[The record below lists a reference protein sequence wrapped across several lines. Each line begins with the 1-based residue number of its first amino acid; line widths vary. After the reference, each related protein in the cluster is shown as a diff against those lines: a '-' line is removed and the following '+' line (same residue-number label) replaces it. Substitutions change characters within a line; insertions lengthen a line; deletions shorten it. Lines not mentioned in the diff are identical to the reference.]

1 MKPNRLTFV
10 ILLIVTG
17 VVFLQTG
24 CEEEVAEPQQLSPEW
39 FNRFPQPAEWTTAS
53 AARRTSLKVARI
65 AFEKIVHDFGTIGPE
80 TANLCEFK
88 FKNTGDGVLK
98 IEDVTKT
105 CNCTPYSLDK
115 TEYAPGE
122 SGTLKVN
129 YVTDTQLG
137 PATKELMVLTNDI
150 ENPEVTL
157 AVKATVASKVDYEPK
172 MLSLV
177 LKGEN
182 AGCPPL
188 TVSSIDNQP
197 FAITYIRSTANCI
210 TADFD
215 PSVTSTS
222 FELQPKVDM
231 AILQTMMNGF
241 VEIGLTHPESKKI
254 TVAVKTLPRYTM
266 SPSSITIRGAIP
278 KNPITKKIRIMNNY
292 GEPFNLETATSK
304 NGSISVLSNTIIP
317 DRGYEVEI
325 EITPPTI
332 EGRRKAFAEEFSIG
346 LSNGLTLNMPCYVF
360 YTGAKQEKSISAA
373 LDDCPFC
380 GPKIINPRTGEVTSP
395 GPEAMADQ

>member
-10 ILLIVTG
+10 ILLILTCIL
-17 VVFLQTG
+17 FMQTG
-24 CEEEVAEPQQLSPEW
+24 CEEEVAEPQQLNPDW
-39 FNRFPQPAEWTTAS
+39 FNRFPKPVEWTTAS
-53 AARRTSLKVARI
+53 AARSSSLKVARI
-65 AFEKIVHDFGTIGPE
+65 AFEKVIHDFGIIGPE

-88 FKNTGDGVLK
+88 FKNTGNGILK

-122 SGTLKVN
+122 SGALRVN

-137 PATKELMVLTNDI
+137 PATKELKVLTNDI

-157 AVKATVASKVDYEPK
+157 AVKATVTSKVDYEPK
-172 MLSLV
+172 MLNLV
-177 LKGEN
+177 LKREN

-188 TVSSIDNQP
+188 TISSIDNQP
-197 FAITYIRSTANCI
+197 FSITYVRSTANCI
-210 TADFD
+210 TVDFD
-215 PSVTSTS
+215 PSVKSTS

-231 AILQTMMNGF
+231 AKLQTTMNGV
-241 VEIGLTHPESKKI
+241 VEIGLSHPSSKKI
-254 TVAVKTLPRYTM
+254 TVAMKTLPRYTM
-266 SPSSITIRGAIP
+266 SPGSITIRGAIP
-278 KNPITKKIRIMNNY
+278 KEPITRKIRIMNNY
-292 GEPFNLETATSK
+292 GEPFNLETATSQ

-325 EITPPTI
+325 EITPPAA

-360 YTGAKQEKSISAA
+360 YTSAKEEKSKLPA

-380 GPKIINPRTGEVTSP
+380 GPKIINPRTGEVTSA